1 MTDTKKPAA
10 DVVTSSNTSRP
21 ADQLQQMTSA
31 PRLKKDGT
39 LDRRAN
45 NSGKKGNRGNQHATG
60 RKKLPGSESRTNLLL
75 YTSDTEYAVMQD
87 FCHILKEDKAT
98 AKKILAE
105 LGTPPPDGKKPPI
118 RKRKSHGIRLT
129 DDEKELAR
137 IMLAIVRDRIT
148 VARIAV
154 ENAKTE

>member
-1 MTDTKKPAA
+1 MNKNAE
-10 DVVTSSNTSRP
+10 NTSK
-21 ADQLQQMTSA
+21 
-31 PRLKKDGT
+31 LKKDGT
-39 LDRRAN
+39 PDKRIN
-45 NSGKKGNRGNQHATG
+45 NRGKVGNRGNKQATG
-60 RKKLPGSESRTNLLL
+60 RKKLPDSEPRTNLLL

-87 FCHILKEDKAT
+87 FCHILKEDRAT
-98 AKKILAE
+98 AEKILAE

-129 DDEKELAR
+129 DAEKELAK

-154 ENAKTE
+154 ENAKIE